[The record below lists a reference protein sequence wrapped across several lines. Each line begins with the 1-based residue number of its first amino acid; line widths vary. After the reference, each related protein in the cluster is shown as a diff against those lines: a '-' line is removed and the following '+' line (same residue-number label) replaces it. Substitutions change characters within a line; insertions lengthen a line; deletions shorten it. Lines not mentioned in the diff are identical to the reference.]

1 MLPAQTPNVPPP
13 QIGQATVTIVS
24 RDTTDD
30 AGDPIT
36 YLSTPNPEVTS
47 AIVSLPRGGKTD
59 WMTHPAPG
67 YLYVLEGELT
77 VEFEDGHHLVFKAGQ
92 AFMQARTHWHRGIN
106 TGTGQMRFLAV
117 FFGSKGMPDVLN
129 PPHLKDEPKR

>member
-1 MLPAQTPNVPPP
+1 MLPAQTPNVLPP
-13 QIGQATVTIVS
+13 QIGQATVTLVS

-30 AGDPIT
+30 AGDPII

-47 AIVSLPRGGKTD
+47 AIVSLPQGGKTD

-77 VEFEDGHHLVFKAGQ
+77 VEFEDGHHLVFKAAKPSCRQERIGIAVSIRGQ
-92 AFMQARTHWHRGIN
+92 DRCVSWLSFSAARGYR
-106 TGTGQMRFLAV
+106 M
-117 FFGSKGMPDVLN
+117 S
-129 PPHLKDEPKR
+129 